1 MDNKKSNLKTG
12 EEDKRLHLKFI
23 EDAINRMASNSFLIK
38 GWSITALGGLIAVYI
53 GNQNKNWSYQ
63 LLVLT
68 FALVIM
74 FWGHDAYYLLL
85 ERRYRNLY
93 EKVVDTDVEQIDYS
107 MEPLDNG
114 EKVWCVALA
123 PILKFSYG
131 IVFVVLLVIL
141 YMEK

>member
-23 EDAINRMASNSFLIK
+23 EDAIDRMASNSFLIK

-53 GNQNKNWSYQ
+53 GNQNKSWSYQ
-63 LLVLT
+63 LLVLI
-68 FALVIM
+68 FSLVLM

-85 ERRYRNLY
+85 ERQYRNLY
-93 EKVVDTDVEQIDYS
+93 EKVVGTDVGQIDYS
-107 MEPLDNG
+107 MKPLDNG

-131 IVFVVLLVIL
+131 IISVVLLVLL
-141 YMEK
+141 YMKK